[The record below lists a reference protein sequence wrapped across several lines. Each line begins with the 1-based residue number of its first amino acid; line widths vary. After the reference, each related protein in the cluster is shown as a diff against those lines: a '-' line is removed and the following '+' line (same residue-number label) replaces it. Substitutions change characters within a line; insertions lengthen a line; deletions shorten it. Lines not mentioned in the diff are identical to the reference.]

1 MASQI
6 TKTIR
11 IRVLV
16 EGKEHI
22 LDTYPN
28 EYANLMVLIFDKIY
42 PENFGDCKGI
52 GRCGTCHI
60 KILNSSIVLPGQD
73 RNETT
78 TLGKME
84 NTDNT
89 SRLACQ
95 ILITDLINDLRVEVL
110 NDSELG
116 LY

>member
-1 MASQI
+1 MSASI
-6 TKTIR
+6 KKTIR
-11 IRVLV
+11 IYVLA

-60 KILNSSIVLPGQD
+60 KILNRPFLVPDQD

-84 NTDNT
+84 NTDSK

-95 ILITDLINDLRVEVL
+95 ILITELINELRLEVL
-110 NDSELG
+110 NDNELG

>member
-1 MASQI
+1 MIASI
-6 TKTIR
+6 KKTIR
-11 IRVLV
+11 IYVLV
-16 EGKEHI
+16 DGKEHV

-28 EYANLMVLIFDKIY
+28 EYANLMMLIFDKIY

-60 KILNSSIVLPGQD
+60 KILNKSFTLPVQD
-73 RNETT
+73 RNELT

-84 NTDNT
+84 NIYDT

-95 ILITDLINDLRVEVL
+95 ILITDLINELRVEVL
-110 NDSELG
+110 NENELG

>member
-1 MASQI
+1 M
-6 TKTIR
+6 TKSVTETIR
-11 IRVLV
+11 VYVLV
-16 EGKEHI
+16 EGKEFI
-22 LDTYPN
+22 LDTFPN
-28 EYANLMVLIFDKIY
+28 EYASLMMLIFDKIY

-60 KILNSSIVLPGQD
+60 KILDAPCTLPDQE
-73 RNETT
+73 RNEAT

-84 NTDNT
+84 NIDAT

-95 ILITDLINDLRVEVL
+95 ILITDKIDGLRVEVL
-110 NDSELG
+110 NEIELG

>member
-1 MASQI
+1 MTASI

-11 IRVLV
+11 IYVLV

-28 EYANLMVLIFDKIY
+28 EYANLMILIFDKIY

-60 KILNSSIVLPGQD
+60 KILNTSFTLPDQD

-84 NTDNT
+84 NTDDA

-95 ILITDLINDLRVEVL
+95 ILITDVINGLRVEVL